1 LQRVRNIAGATILG
15 TGQVVMILNP
25 GSIIYSAQGLRG
37 SSLLKKGRVKKAV
50 VKKVLVVDDSITTRT
65 LEKNILENAGYAV
78 SQAADGLEGW
88 EKMQEESF
96 DAVVFDIEMPRMNGF
111 QLTEKV
117 RQDNRF
123 EHLPIVL
130 VTSLES
136 PEDKLKGMEA
146 GADVYITK
154 GTFDQQDLLETIER
168 LIG

>member
-1 LQRVRNIAGATILG
+1 
-15 TGQVVMILNP
+15 M
-25 GSIIYSAQGLRG
+25 
-37 SSLLKKGRVKKAV
+37 
-50 VKKVLVVDDSITTRT
+50 
-65 LEKNILENAGYAV
+65 
-78 SQAADGLEGW
+78 EGW

-117 RQDNRF
+117 RQDSTAI

-154 GTFDQQDLLETIER
+154 GTFDQQELLETIER

>member
-1 LQRVRNIAGATILG
+1 
-15 TGQVVMILNP
+15 
-25 GSIIYSAQGLRG
+25 
-37 SSLLKKGRVKKAV
+37 
-50 VKKVLVVDDSITTRT
+50 
-65 LEKNILENAGYAV
+65 
-78 SQAADGLEGW
+78 
-88 EKMQEESF
+88 MQEESF

-111 QLTEKV
+111 ELTAKV

-154 GTFDQQDLLETIER
+154 GTFDQQELLETIER